1 MCLSIGRAYESSK
14 QQLQSMS
21 GEGESSQVQRLF
33 NKAATCTQSA
43 HTKQGG
49 RRNEN
54 SSRKCTRCGKY
65 SSHSRQECL
74 AKDAECRKC
83 NKKGQYAA
91 MCRTKTVVRYL
102 EDEDDNV
109 LGTVT
114 EEPRMCGA
122 VNWHADVQVTTTTHS
137 RSVKFRTDTGADVTV
152 VPDRFFNKN

>member
-1 MCLSIGRAYESSK
+1 MHSSDP
-14 QQLQSMS
+14 
-21 GEGESSQVQRLF
+21 
-33 NKAATCTQSA
+33 
-43 HTKQGG
+43 TKQGG

-65 SSHSRQECL
+65 SSHNRQECP
-74 AKDAECRKC
+74 AKGAECRKC
-83 NKKGQYAA
+83 NKKGHYAA
-91 MCRTKTVVRYL
+91 MCRIMTVVRYL
-102 EDEDDNV
+102 EDEDYNI

-114 EEPRMCGA
+114 EEPMVCGA